1 MATRRA
7 VRLSELRD
15 LPPEER
21 EEVLSGLIEEARAN
35 SSGAGATANGYLS
48 ELNEQIEEFERR
60 YEISSERL
68 LEELYEGTR
77 TETADI
83 ARWLMLLRLRERREA

>member
-1 MATRRA
+1 MAARQA

-15 LPPEER
+15 LPPEEK
-21 EEVLSGLIEEARAN
+21 EKILGGLIEESRAP
-35 SSGAGATANGYLS
+35 ANGYLS
-48 ELNEQIEEFERR
+48 ELNGLIGEFERR
-60 YEISSERL
+60 YELSSGRL

-83 ARWLMLLRLRERREA
+83 ARWLMLLHLRERAS

>member
-1 MATRRA
+1 MATRHA

-15 LPPEER
+15 LPPEEK
-21 EEVLSGLIEEARAN
+21 EKVLSGLIEEARAP
-35 SSGAGATANGYLS
+35 TNGYLS

-60 YEISSERL
+60 YELSSERL

-77 TETADI
+77 TETAEI
-83 ARWLMLLRLRERREA
+83 ARWLMLLRLRERSLRAS